1 MAANQN
7 YYNLRFVCRRSRLS
21 ANGQHVHTQAVPLRA
36 IGGRPPWFRGLVLV
50 SASRIGRIR
59 GAIRGVDHE
68 RTARGRLTVVLRL
81 FRRSDR
87 IEHHL
92 RIGWL
97 CQRLCHFV
105 ALIAL
110 VWIVAAKFGQFQS
123 DCMTCKLLI
132 CSCEPTDARRD

>member
-1 MAANQN
+1 VVSGSSSRISLA
-7 YYNLRFVCRRSRLS
+7 YRSHSRRDQ
-21 ANGQHVHTQAVPLRA
+21 GVD
-36 IGGRPPWFRGLVLV
+36 LV
-50 SASRIGRIR
+50 SFLARVEARLLY
-59 GAIRGVDHE
+59 E

-132 CSCEPTDARRD
+132 CSREPTDARRD